1 MHALCRRHQASC
13 NRYRASC
20 SGQHHAINIK
30 HLATGSAA
38 SGNRAGEDMTEN
50 QNRSWLK
57 KGLRDGIPI
66 GLGYLAVS
74 FALGISAKNAGLTAF
89 QATLASLLC
98 NASAGEYAGFT
109 VIASNAPYFEMALIT
124 LIINARYLL
133 MSAAL
138 SQKLPEHT
146 SILHRLGLGYV
157 ITDEIFGASV
167 TVKGWLNPFYNYG
180 LALSSLSLWAIGTCL
195 GVVVGNVL
203 PDNVVSALSVL
214 LYGMFLAIIIPPAR
228 ENKVVRGM
236 VAIAM
241 IGSFAFS
248 RLPYLSALS
257 GGNRIIIL
265 TVVISLIAAILFPVE
280 EEQEAEQI
288 PDKIQEEK
296 GIKA

>member
-1 MHALCRRHQASC
+1 
-13 NRYRASC
+13 
-20 SGQHHAINIK
+20 
-30 HLATGSAA
+30 
-38 SGNRAGEDMTEN
+38 MTEN
-50 QNRSWLK
+50 QNRSLLK

>member
-1 MHALCRRHQASC
+1 
-13 NRYRASC
+13 
-20 SGQHHAINIK
+20 
-30 HLATGSAA
+30 
-38 SGNRAGEDMTEN
+38 MTEN

-146 SILHRLGLGYV
+146 SFLHRLGLGYV

-180 LALSSLSLWAIGTCL
+180 LALASLSLWAIGTCL

-228 ENKVVRGM
+228 DNKVVRGM

-257 GGNRIIIL
+257 SGNRIIIL
-265 TVVISLIAAILFPVE
+265 TVVISLIAAILFPVQ

-288 PDKIQEEK
+288 PDQIQEEK
-296 GIKA
+296 GIKV